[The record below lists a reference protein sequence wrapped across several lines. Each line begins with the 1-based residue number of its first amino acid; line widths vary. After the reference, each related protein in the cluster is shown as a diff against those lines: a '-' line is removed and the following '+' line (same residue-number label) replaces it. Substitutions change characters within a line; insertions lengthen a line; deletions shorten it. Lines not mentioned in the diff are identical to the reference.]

1 MIQFDRLRNNRKL
14 KIASI
19 IYTICIILVY
29 IVLPKFLI
37 NLLFPLIALTFV
49 PVFVVFLGNEL
60 YQLLKIKFSNSN
72 NFIVTTLLNGDLE
85 DKSYFIEIDDQNING
100 HVLPFLLYV
109 SLSMILLSGII
120 GVIISFFI
128 GVVMYTLHMIYR
140 TKVIKIT

>member
-1 MIQFDRLRNNRKL
+1 MIQFDRLRNNHKL
-14 KIASI
+14 KIASM
-19 IYTICIILVY
+19 IYSICLILVY
-29 IVLPKFLI
+29 IILPNFLI

-49 PVFVVFLGNEL
+49 PIFAIFLGNEL

-109 SLSMILLSGII
+109 SLSMILFSGII

-128 GVVMYTLHMIYR
+128 GAVMYALHMIYR
-140 TKVIKIT
+140 TKVINLT